1 MFSDNDVKKSFVEE
15 LKNNSWELKDKK
27 LVKLFQF
34 PSFIRAID
42 FVNKIAII
50 VRARKWKVL
59 IPFGDIQVS
68 QSDTIMI

>member
-15 LKNNSWELKDKK
+15 LKNNSCELKDKK

-34 PSFIRAID
+34 PSFRAID
-42 FVNKIAII
+42 FVNEIAII

>member
-50 VRARKWKVL
+50 VRAR
-59 IPFGDIQVS
+59 
-68 QSDTIMI
+68 

>member
-42 FVNKIAII
+42 FVNEIAII
-50 VRARKWKVL
+50 VRAR
-59 IPFGDIQVS
+59 
-68 QSDTIMI
+68 